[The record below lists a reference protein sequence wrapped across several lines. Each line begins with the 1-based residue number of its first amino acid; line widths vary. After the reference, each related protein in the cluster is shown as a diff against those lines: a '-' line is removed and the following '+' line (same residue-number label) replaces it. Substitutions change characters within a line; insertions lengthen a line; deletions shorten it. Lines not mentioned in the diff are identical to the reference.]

1 MGGRSI
7 GRKRALFDGVAAVI
21 AIAVLLQSMQLLP
34 CIAVDPNLDLHHQY
48 KYREYIVNFAILCRN
63 GQKLDKYSRCRNVYK

>member
-7 GRKRALFDGVAAVI
+7 GRKRDFFDGVAAVI
-21 AIAVLLQSMQLLP
+21 AIAVFLQSMQLLP
-34 CIAVDPNLDLHHQY
+34 YDSADPNLDLHHQH

-63 GQKLDKYSRCRNVYK
+63 GQKPLPECL